1 MNDASVNGLEHVP
14 FHASRCICLRQ
25 VTGVNALV
33 ILIDNI
39 KMSSMGVIPLC
50 TFSTMYVV

>member
-1 MNDASVNGLEHVP
+1 MNDAAVNGLEHVP
-14 FHASRCICLRQ
+14 FHASSYICLRQ
-25 VTGVNALV
+25 VAGVNALV

-39 KMSSMGVIPLC
+39 KMSSTGVIPLC

>member
-1 MNDASVNGLEHVP
+1 MNDAAVNGLEHVP
-14 FHASRCICLRQ
+14 FHASRYICLRQ
-25 VTGVNALV
+25 VTGVDALV

-50 TFSTMYVV
+50 NFSTMYVV